1 MSMYDFVVFK
11 NHEILK
17 TRSIKKKNYS
27 TGNHAKRKI
36 YVLYKILVK
45 LI

>member
-1 MSMYDFVVFK
+1 MYDFVVFK

-27 TGNHAKRKI
+27 TGNHAK
-36 YVLYKILVK
+36 
-45 LI
+45 